1 VAEGEVEL
9 IDGTIIRH
17 LDAKESYYKYLGVP
31 KNQVLEVTSFG
42 ILNRSLHPKFSVQRI
57 GRKGTDELERSTR
70 WRRPGWDCSSPKRS
84 TSFDWSHPMPHVELP
99 KVSDYTRL

>member
-42 ILNRSLHPKFSVQRI
+42 ILNRSLHPKFSVQRVY
-57 GRKGTDELERSTR
+57 
-70 WRRPGWDCSSPKRS
+70 RPR
-84 TSFDWSHPMPHVELP
+84 E
-99 KVSDYTRL
+99 